1 LPALI
6 SVSLDLNQKY
16 SFIGLTQQK
25 YFPRPISKF
34 RNQFLTFASIMQKD
48 KLLIIDDEERLR
60 NLLARILQLEGYEV
74 LVAST
79 GKEGLKKLQQ
89 EIIPV
94 VISDVKLPDVN
105 GIELTSQIKASYPA
119 TEIIVLTAFGTI
131 NDGVKAI
138 KSGAFDYITK
148 GDDNEKIIPLV
159 SKAMDKALLQHRV
172 LVLEEKLNNK
182 FGFDRLIG
190 KSNAITDVIKLAQK
204 VALTDTTVLLL
215 GETGTGKEIFAEAI
229 HQASNRHTKSFVA
242 VNCSAFTKEL
252 LESELFGHKAGSF
265 TGAVKDKKGLF
276 EEANGGTIFLDEIGE
291 LDHDLQA
298 KLLRVLESQQFL
310 KIGDTKPTQVNVRIL
325 AATNRNLQEEVSK
338 EGFRSDLYY
347 RLSVFQ
353 ITLPALRDRRKDI
366 KLLAEYFM
374 NYFGIK
380 VKKQFVGLTDKFVE
394 KLEAYNWPGNIREL
408 KNIIERAVIL
418 ADENVLD
425 ETLLPYEMQEPQPTK
440 SGGALSTFDLSSIEK
455 IHIQRVLNHAHGNRA
470 EAARLLNIGV
480 ATLYRKLKD
489 YGLE

>member
-1 LPALI
+1 
-6 SVSLDLNQKY
+6 
-16 SFIGLTQQK
+16 
-25 YFPRPISKF
+25 
-34 RNQFLTFASIMQKD
+34 MQKD

-60 NLLARILQLEGYEV
+60 NLLARILELEGYEV

-79 GKEGLKKLQQ
+79 GKEGLKKLQH
-89 EIIPV
+89 EPIPV
-94 VISDVKLPDVN
+94 VISDVKLPDSN
-105 GIELTSQIKASYPA
+105 GIELTSQIKSNWPA

-172 LVLEEKLNNK
+172 LELEQKLNSK

-190 KSNAITDVIKLAQK
+190 KSTAITDVIKLAQK

-229 HQASNRHTKSFVA
+229 HQASNRNSKSFVA

-325 AATNRNLQEEVSK
+325 AATNRNLHDEVNK
-338 EGFRSDLYY
+338 GGFRSDLYY
-347 RLSVFQ
+347 RLSVFT
-353 ITLPALRDRRKDI
+353 ITLPALRDRKKDV
-366 KLLAEYFM
+366 KLLAEYFVH
-374 NYFGIK
+374 YFALK
-380 VKKQFVGLTDKFVE
+380 VKKQITGFNEIFLA
-394 KLEAYNWPGNIREL
+394 KLEAYSWPGNIREL

-418 ADENVLD
+418 ADDNILD
-425 ETLLPYEMQEPQPTK
+425 ESLLPYEMQEPKSSK
-440 SGGALSTFDLSSIEK
+440 SGSLSTFDLSSIEK
-455 IHIQRVLNHAHGNRA
+455 LHIQRVLNHAHGNRA

>member
-1 LPALI
+1 
-6 SVSLDLNQKY
+6 
-16 SFIGLTQQK
+16 
-25 YFPRPISKF
+25 
-34 RNQFLTFASIMQKD
+34 MQKD

-60 NLLARILQLEGYEV
+60 SLLARILQLEGYDV
-74 LVAST
+74 LVASN
-79 GKEGLKKLQQ
+79 GKEAIKKLQQ
-89 EIIPV
+89 EVIPV

-105 GIELTSQIKASYPA
+105 GIELTSQIKASWPA

-138 KSGAFDYITK
+138 KGGAFDYITK

-159 SKAMDKALLQHRV
+159 SKAMDKALLQQK
-172 LVLEEKLNNK
+172 VLELEKKLNSK
-182 FGFDRLIG
+182 FGFERLIG
-190 KSNAITDVIKLAQK
+190 KSVAITNVIKLAQK

-229 HQASNRHTKSFVA
+229 HQASPRNAKSFVA

-298 KLLRVLESQQFL
+298 KLLRVLESQSFI
-310 KIGDTKPTQVNVRIL
+310 KVGDTKPTQVNVRIL
-325 AATNRNLQEEVSK
+325 AATNRNLQAEVSK

-353 ITLPALRDRRKDI
+353 ITLPALRDRKKDI

-374 NYFGIK
+374 GYFGIK
-380 VKKQFVGLTDKFVE
+380 VKKQFAGLSDKLTE

-418 ADENVLD
+418 ADDNVLD
-425 ETLLPYEMQEPQPTK
+425 ETLLPYEMQGPQTAQAGNSSP
-440 SGGALSTFDLSSIEK
+440 SSFDLSSVEK
-455 IHIQRVLNHAHGNRA
+455 LHIQRVLNHTHGNRA
-470 EAARLLNIGV
+470 EAARLLNIGI

>member
-1 LPALI
+1 
-6 SVSLDLNQKY
+6 
-16 SFIGLTQQK
+16 
-25 YFPRPISKF
+25 
-34 RNQFLTFASIMQKD
+34 MQKD

-60 NLLARILQLEGYEV
+60 SLLARILQLEGYDV

-79 GKEGLKKLQQ
+79 GKEGLKKLQH
-89 EIIPV
+89 EPIPV
-94 VISDVKLPDVN
+94 VISDVKLPDIN
-105 GIELTSQIKASYPA
+105 GIELTSQIKAGWPA

-159 SKAMDKALLQHRV
+159 SKAMDKALLQQRV
-172 LVLEEKLNNK
+172 FELEKKLNNK
-182 FGFDRLIG
+182 FGFERLIG
-190 KSNAITDVIKLAQK
+190 KSPAITDVIKLAQK

-215 GETGTGKEIFAEAI
+215 GETGTGKELFAEAI
-229 HQASNRHTKSFVA
+229 HQASPRNAKTFVA

-265 TGAVKDKKGLF
+265 TGAVRDKKGLF

-325 AATNRNLQEEVSK
+325 AATNRNLLDEVNQ
-338 EGFRSDLYY
+338 GAFRSDLYY
-347 RLSVFQ
+347 RLSVFT
-353 ITLPALRDRRKDI
+353 ITLPALRHRKKDI
-366 KLLAEYFM
+366 EPLAEYFM
-374 NYFGIK
+374 NYFGLK
-380 VKKQFVGLTDKFVE
+380 VKKQFTGLSNTFIE

-418 ADENVLD
+418 ADDDTVD
-425 ETLLPYEMQEPQPTK
+425 ETLLPYEMQQPQTSKPG
-440 SGGALSTFDLSSIEK
+440 SALSAFDLTTVEK
-455 IHIQRVLNHAHGNRA
+455 LHIQRVLTYTHGNRA
-470 EAARLLNIGV
+470 ETARLLNIGI